1 MVPPKAIEPPL
12 HDPRRRDVSGRRATV
27 VGAGPNGLAGA
38 AALARAGFE
47 VTVVEAHET
56 IGGGTRTAEL
66 TLPGFR
72 HDVCSAVHPGALD
85 SPIFT
90 ALGLRERVDWIVPEI
105 SYAHPLDDGRAGI
118 AWHDIER
125 TAEGLGADAGAW
137 RAVLRPLV
145 RRMAGVADFTG
156 NQMLRVP
163 RDPIAAIRF
172 GLRALELGT
181 PLSRRTFRTD
191 EARGLLTGVLAHG
204 NTRQPSLAAAA
215 AGLLLATQ
223 AHASGWPLPRGGAQ
237 AIADALAADLTAHG
251 GRIVTGRRIDDL
263 AALEH
268 SDVLLLDAPPRLA
281 TTHPDAPAGWTRAIR
296 RYRYGPGAAK
306 VDFALSGPVPWA
318 NADVARS
325 PTVHL
330 GGTGAAIQAAE
341 NAVARGEI
349 PRDPYVLVTQ
359 PSVVDDTRAPAGA
372 QTLWSYMHVPNGSG
386 FDPTETVIRQIERYA
401 PGFRDVILASHTST
415 ARDLAVYNPSA
426 VGGDFASGAIDLR
439 QLIARPVLSPTPWR
453 TPMRGVYLASAA
465 TPPGPGVNGMAGWYA
480 ARLAIR
486 DLTGERVELADLAS

>member
-1 MVPPKAIEPPL
+1 
-12 HDPRRRDVSGRRATV
+12 
-27 VGAGPNGLAGA
+27 
-38 AALARAGFE
+38 
-47 VTVVEAHET
+47 
-56 IGGGTRTAEL
+56 
-66 TLPGFR
+66 
-72 HDVCSAVHPGALD
+72 
-85 SPIFT
+85 
-90 ALGLRERVDWIVPEI
+90 
-105 SYAHPLDDGRAGI
+105 
-118 AWHDIER
+118 
-125 TAEGLGADAGAW
+125 
-137 RAVLRPLV
+137 
-145 RRMAGVADFTG
+145 
-156 NQMLRVP
+156 
-163 RDPIAAIRF
+163 
-172 GLRALELGT
+172 
-181 PLSRRTFRTD
+181 
-191 EARGLLTGVLAHG
+191 VLAHG

-251 GRIVTGRRIDDL
+251 GRIVTGRRVDDL

-268 SDVLLLDAPPRLA
+268 SDVLLLDAPPQLA
-281 TTHPDAPAGWTRAIR
+281 TTHPDAPPGWTRAIR
-296 RYRYGPGAAK
+296 RYRYGPAAAK
-306 VDFALSGPVPWA
+306 VDFALSGPVPWT
-318 NADVARS
+318 NVDVARS

-330 GGTGAAIQAAE
+330 GGTGAAIRDAE

-372 QTLWSYMHVPNGSG
+372 QTLWSYMHVPNDSD
-386 FDPTETVIRQIERYA
+386 FDPTETITRQIERYA